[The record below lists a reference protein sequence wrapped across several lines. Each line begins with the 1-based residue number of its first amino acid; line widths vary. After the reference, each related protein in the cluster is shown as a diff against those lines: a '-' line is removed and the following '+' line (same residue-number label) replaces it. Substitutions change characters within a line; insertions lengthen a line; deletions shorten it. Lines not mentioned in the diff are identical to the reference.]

1 MEILLKTLSIISGC
15 IIGRMI
21 YDAITKRRHM
31 ARFTFEIKRG
41 KKNES

>member
-21 YDAITKRRHM
+21 YDAITKRRHIS
-31 ARFTFEIKRG
+31 RFTFEIKRG